1 MTHRVH
7 LDFASTAP
15 LRAYVREAMNLA
27 INTSPFDPRR
37 LYDDAMGTRYAIETS
52 REHVANF
59 FGCDP
64 FEVIFTSSSTESLA
78 TFAFGVI
85 PTHENR
91 FVQASGSA
99 QRFSVIGTPYDS
111 EVIYETWLRE
121 NIDIQML
128 AGNSSAT
135 LEINNLSE
143 MITDETLAIT
153 IPFAHPDTGTLQNI
167 EEITA
172 IVRNKNPHCIIHV
185 DARTACGNAILN
197 FAEMGIDAMTVDPVI
212 FGGPSGVAALILSSQ
227 CHLSPLLVG
236 ATQERARRSGLENV
250 IGIAGFGALCEH
262 AEKTLDQE
270 IKHNHEIKSA
280 VCEALRAAKTQ
291 SLDSDPASQHTLSN
305 MTSAYF
311 PGVAASAVVAEFNR
325 LGINIHA
332 GSSCGSEEFE
342 PSAQLAP
349 VTGDD
354 SISESVFRVSWGW
367 STTHE
372 DIDQFVAALASL
384 PFSQ

>member
-111 EVIYETWLRE
+111 EVNYETWLSE
-121 NIDIQML
+121 NIDIQIL

-143 MITDETLAIT
+143 MITDETMAIT
-153 IPFAHPDTGTLQNI
+153 IHFAHPATGHLQNI
-167 EEITA
+167 QAITE
-172 IVRNKNPHCIIHV
+172 IVR
-185 DARTACGNAILN
+185 GQNA
-197 FAEMGIDAMTVDPVI
+197 A
-212 FGGPSGVAALILSSQ
+212 
-227 CHLSPLLVG
+227 
-236 ATQERARRSGLENV
+236 
-250 IGIAGFGALCEH
+250 
-262 AEKTLDQE
+262 
-270 IKHNHEIKSA
+270 
-280 VCEALRAAKTQ
+280 
-291 SLDSDPASQHTLSN
+291 
-305 MTSAYF
+305 
-311 PGVAASAVVAEFNR
+311 
-325 LGINIHA
+325 
-332 GSSCGSEEFE
+332 
-342 PSAQLAP
+342 
-349 VTGDD
+349 
-354 SISESVFRVSWGW
+354 
-367 STTHE
+367 
-372 DIDQFVAALASL
+372 
-384 PFSQ
+384 